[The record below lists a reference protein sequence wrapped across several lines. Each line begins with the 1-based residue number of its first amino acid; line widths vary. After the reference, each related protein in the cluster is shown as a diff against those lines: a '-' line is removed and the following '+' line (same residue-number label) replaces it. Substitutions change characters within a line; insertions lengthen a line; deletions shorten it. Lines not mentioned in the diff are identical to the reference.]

1 MWCFLN
7 GQHASQQSSRLS
19 ILNILKSLEDDINN
33 VDDDM
38 DDSPCQNLNDLS
50 EDWFDISATGM
61 KELQDMIV
69 RCLSN

>member
-1 MWCFLN
+1 MICSKPYPMQQKDLN
-7 GQHASQQSSRLS
+7 V
-19 ILNILKSLEDDINN
+19 LEDDIKN

-38 DDSPCQNLNDLS
+38 DDSPCQNLNYFS
-50 EDWFDISATGM
+50 EDWFDISANGM

>member
-1 MWCFLN
+1 MV
-7 GQHASQQSSRLS
+7 SPKE
-19 ILNILKSLEDDINN
+19 LKSLEDDIKN

-38 DDSPCQNLNDLS
+38 DDSLCQNLNDLS